1 MGIAMGSLVKAF
13 EFKRSPWSLR
23 PCTLVKPILFLA
35 LLGELALGL
44 LITLAYHP
52 VIVWANGS
60 EWCARF
66 DATGKLGA
74 IEYGKAC
81 QAAK

>member
-1 MGIAMGSLVKAF
+1 MGCPVKAS

-35 LLGELALGL
+35 LPGEMALGL
-44 LITLAYHP
+44 LIALAYHP
-52 VIVWANGS
+52 VIVWAHGG

-66 DATGKLGA
+66 DATGKLRA

-81 QAAK
+81 QAAE

>member
-1 MGIAMGSLVKAF
+1 MGCPVKAF

-35 LLGELALGL
+35 LPRDVALDL
-44 LITLAYHP
+44 LIALAYHP

-60 EWCARF
+60 EGCARF
-66 DATGKLGA
+66 DATGKRGA
-74 IEYGKAC
+74 IMYGRAC
-81 QAAK
+81 QVSQ